1 MAAPDFVHIHNH
13 TQYSKFDGFSSIDDV
28 ERDGEKELGIISTAK
43 KMGMRAVGLT
53 DHGTFA
59 GAIAFLKACRA
70 QGIKPILG
78 MEAYQ
83 ARNHKCKSK
92 NDATMHRPDGTSY
105 QLPGQKDGR
114 KGNRH
119 INLIAKN
126 YKGFQNVCT
135 LSQRASLDGYYYDPR
150 IDFELLAEFSEGV
163 ICTSACLSNVVNFNL
178 SIDEYD
184 KAKAAASMFK
194 DIYGEDYYLEMMYHG
209 LDSEGRI
216 LPDIQKLGKELDVKV
231 IATND
236 CHYLKQAD
244 AEYHEVLMCMSS
256 GRLIKDPNRIKFP
269 YEEFYFKSPEEMA
282 KIFGHVP
289 SVLSNTIEIAEKC
302 DYADIVLGE
311 QMLLPKF
318 DLPDGQTPLD
328 YLTKLAWEGLKRV
341 KLDSSPA
348 HVQRLQRELDDI
360 RLIWDTKRYD
370 FATYFLIVEDMMRF
384 AKENKISAGIRGS
397 GFGSLLLKCLNITE
411 GVDPLEQDLLWERFL
426 GFDDKQFI
434 SEDDLGIKPA

>member
-1 MAAPDFVHIHNH
+1 M
-13 TQYSKFDGFSSIDDV
+13 
-28 ERDGEKELGIISTAK
+28 ERDGEKELGIVSTAK
-43 KMGMRAVGLT
+43 KMGMKAVGIT

-70 QGIKPILG
+70 QGVRPILG

-83 ARNHKCKSK
+83 CRNHKCKSK
-92 NDATMHRPDGTSY
+92 NDTEIEKPDGSKEVI
-105 QLPGQKDGR
+105 PGQPDGR
-114 KGNRH
+114 RGNRH
-119 INLIAKN
+119 LNLIAKN

-150 IDFELLAEFSEGV
+150 VDFELLAEFSEGV

-184 KAKAAASMFK
+184 RAKTAAGMFK
-194 DIYGEDYYLEMMYHG
+194 DIYGDDYYLEMMYHG
-209 LDSEGRI
+209 IDSEGRI
-216 LPDIQKLGKELDVKV
+216 LSDIQKLGKEIGVKV

-236 CHYLKQAD
+236 CHYLKKDD
-244 AEYHEVLMCMSS
+244 AQYHEVLMCMSS
-256 GRLIKDPNRIKFP
+256 GRLIKDPKRIKFP
-269 YEEFYFKSPEEMA
+269 YEEFYFKSQEEMA

-289 SVLSNTIEIAEKC
+289 SAMTNTIEIADKC
-302 DYADIVLGE
+302 DYSEIVLGE

-318 DLPDGQTPLD
+318 DLPEGYSNPFS
-328 YLTKLAWEGLKRV
+328 YLTDLAWAGLKRV
-341 KLDSSPA
+341 GLDKSES
-348 HVQRLQRELDDI
+348 HRQRLEQELSDI
-360 RLIWDTKRYD
+360 KLIWDTKRYD
-370 FATYFLIVEDMMRF
+370 FATYFLIVEDIMRF